1 METIV
6 LNLKDQ
12 RLYRK
17 HIEAAA
23 RALGEGALVAFP
35 TETVY
40 GLGAHRDNAS
50 AVERLYEAKQRPE
63 DKRLTLMIADREDVK
78 LYVDNVSDTAM
89 KLMDFFWPGPLGI
102 IFPLSNGT
110 DVSIRLPDNAVARD
124 MIRMANIPVV
134 TTSANI
140 SGYPPATDAQ
150 QAFMDL
156 GGKIS
161 LILDGGSTR
170 FRSPSTMVR
179 AEEDGGITVVRQ
191 GIITEAS
198 IRSCLEYGLVK
209 V

>member
-12 RLYRK
+12 RLYGK
-17 HIEAAA
+17 HIETAA
-23 RALGEGALVAFP
+23 RALRAGELVAFP

-40 GLGAHRDNAS
+40 GLGAYRDDAR
-50 AVERLYEAKQRPE
+50 AVECIYEAKQRPE
-63 DKRLTLMIADREDVK
+63 DKRLTLMIADRDDIK
-78 LYVDNVSDTAM
+78 RYVGDVSDTAA

-102 IFPLSNGT
+102 IFPLSDGT

-140 SGYPPATDAQ
+140 SGYPPATDAR
-150 QAFMDL
+150 QAFMYL

-161 LILDGGSTR
+161 LLLDGGSAR
-170 FRSPSTMVR
+170 LRSPSTMVR

-198 IRSCLEYGLVK
+198 IRSCLEHGLVK

>member
-12 RLYRK
+12 KLYWK

-23 RALGEGALVAFP
+23 QALRAGELVAFP

-40 GLGAHRDNAS
+40 GLGAYRDNAK
-50 AVERLYEAKQRPE
+50 AVECLYEAKQRPE
-63 DKRLTLMIADREDVK
+63 EKKLTLMIADAEDVK
-78 LYVDNVSDTAM
+78 RYVDTVSDTAT

-102 IFPLSNGT
+102 IFPLTNGT
-110 DVSIRLPDNAVARD
+110 DISIRLPDNVMARD
-124 MIRMANIPVV
+124 MIRMAKVPVV

-150 QAFMDL
+150 QAFMDF

-161 LILDGGSTR
+161 MILDGGSTR
-170 FRSPSTMVR
+170 FRSPSTIVR
-179 AEEDGGITVVRQ
+179 AEGDGGITVVRQ

-198 IRSCLEYGLVK
+198 IRSCLEHGLVK